1 VIVAQESVMRSF
13 QDRSKSHRVGFTLVE
28 LLVVIGIIALLISI
42 LLPALSKARK
52 SATKVKCANNL
63 RSLGQL
69 FNVYATTNRGFFPC
83 GVDPMKQNS
92 ANWLWDMPIP
102 TRDLYLEAGGQRK
115 QCYCPEFT
123 DQDSN
128 VLWNF
133 TPDFSVWGYALL
145 LDRGYP
151 NTANK
156 APLKPNWYRP
166 QALLQLAYQDRV
178 APLQIRNDP
187 AMPYMSSADTELAAD
202 AVPANQMTDNALT
215 TVFGGV
221 KGGWSESHQV
231 SHIGSGGRPEGGN
244 VLFMDGHVIFRRL
257 DEMKR
262 RTSDG
267 PYWWF

>member
-1 VIVAQESVMRSF
+1 LKEIAMKRFDHRSAL
-13 QDRSKSHRVGFTLVE
+13 HRRGFTLVE

-42 LLPALSKARK
+42 LLPALSKARQ
-52 SATKVKCANNL
+52 SATRVKCSNNL
-63 RSLGQL
+63 RSMGQL
-69 FNVYATTNRGFFPC
+69 FNVYATSNRGFFPC
-83 GVDPMKQNS
+83 GTDPMKG
-92 ANWLWDMPIP
+92 AAGNWLWDMPRE
-102 TRDLYLEAGGQRK
+102 TRDAYLEAGGQRK

-123 DQDSN
+123 DQDSD

-133 TPDFSVWGYALL
+133 TPTFSVWGYILL

-151 NTANK
+151 KGTGQ
-156 APLKPNWYRP
+156 LKPNWNQP
-166 QALLQLAYQDRV
+166 QSLILLAYQDRI

-187 AMPYMSSADTELAAD
+187 AMPYTSSADTEFAAD
-202 AVPANQMTDNALT
+202 AVPANQPTDNPLT

-231 SHIGSGGRPEGGN
+231 SHIGKGGRPEGGN

-262 RTSDG
+262 RTSNG